1 MYVLPQGIQKKS
13 PVQLKKKKKFAKEIE
28 KVMLFLNS

>member
-13 PVQLKKKKKFAKEIE
+13 PVQLKKKKKVCQRNWESDAISK
-28 KVMLFLNS
+28 